1 MVELRGQGTTRLT
14 EGGVRQVIV
23 TVALTGCLVAGAAAA
38 SILMR
43 DSVQMAGAAIPSPVI
58 QSAAHPISNW
68 ESKRD
73 RLPIHLTD
81 SAALE
86 LTTGTLSPESP
97 PQGSAEAAPARQAV
111 APTKPAN
118 ANPVKA
124 ETAPAVVKS
133 ALAKPVSQKPE
144 PLLSDGQIA
153 GIKERLKLSSGQ
165 EYYWPAVESALR
177 AVGKKINAGRSTN
190 AIAGAPLIDPDA
202 AEVQQLKFAA
212 MPLLFQLR
220 EDQKREVRS
229 LARLMGLEQV
239 AAQI

>member
-1 MVELRGQGTTRLT
+1 M
-14 EGGVRQVIV
+14 RQVIV

-43 DSVQMAGAAIPSPVI
+43 DSVQMAGAAIPLPVI
-58 QSAAHPISNW
+58 QSAAHPLSNW
-68 ESKRD
+68 ENKRD
-73 RLPIHLTD
+73 RLAVRLTD

-97 PQGSAEAAPARQAV
+97 PQGSAEAVDPAPARQAA
-111 APTKPAN
+111 APTKPAK

-177 AVGKKINAGRSTN
+177 AVGRKINAGRSTN
-190 AIAGAPLIDPDA
+190 ANAGAPLIDPDA